1 MRRFLPVLFLI
12 PLLLLAGGACA
23 VSPDDPLVQGFISRM
38 AREHGFDSSRLRLLL
53 KQARVRQRILEAITR
68 PAEARPWYQ
77 YRRIFLTRPR
87 IEQGVEFARAHAALL
102 ARAERRWGVP
112 PEIVTAIIGVETF
125 YGQRTGGYRVIDA
138 LSTLAFAY
146 PKRSAFFTRELEQ
159 FLLLARDAGLDPL
172 RPTGSYAGAMGIPQF
187 MPSSYRSYAVDFDGD
202 GVADIWQD
210 PGDAIASVANY
221 LGRHGWRPGEPVAV
235 PAKGTPPP
243 ALLEGGLRPHTPLS
257 GLRRVGVVPGG
268 DIPGD
273 PEATVIALQQPEH
286 VDYWLGF
293 HNFYVITRYNHSP
306 LYAMAVLQ
314 LAGEIREGLQQ

>member
-1 MRRFLPVLFLI
+1 MRRILFALPLI
-12 PLLLLAGGACA
+12 PLLLLADGAAA
-23 VSPDDPLVQGFISRM
+23 VSPDEPLVRDFISRM
-38 AREHGFDSSRLRLLL
+38 AREHGFDTSRLRRLL
-53 KQARVRQRILEAITR
+53 QEAQVRQRILEAISR
-68 PAEARPWYQ
+68 PAEAKPWYQ

-87 IEQGVEFARAHAALL
+87 IEQGVGFARANAALL

-125 YGQRTGGYRVIDA
+125 YGRHTGGYRVIDA

-146 PKRSAFFTRELEQ
+146 PRRSAFFTRELEQ

-172 RPTGSYAGAMGIPQF
+172 QPTGSYAGAMGIPQF

-221 LGRHGWRPGEPVAV
+221 LGRHGWRRGAPVAV

-243 ALLEGGLRPHTPLS
+243 ALLERGLQPHTPVS
-257 GLRRVGVVPGG
+257 GLRRQGVVPEHE
-268 DIPGD
+268 IPGD
-273 PEATVIALQQPEH
+273 PEATVIALQQPQQM
-286 VDYWLGF
+286 DYWLGF
-293 HNFYVITRYNHSP
+293 QNFYVITRYNRSP
-306 LYAMAVLQ
+306 LYAMAVFQ